1 MWAHL
6 EHSVNTPS
14 WPTKMLE
21 KLSKYSEFSYV
32 NSGWYNKSGQS
43 ERHVN
48 TDKSAVS
55 FLLYKLKVT
64 RALGSLVSG
73 VKQTP
78 RK

>member
-1 MWAHL
+1 
-6 EHSVNTPS
+6 
-14 WPTKMLE
+14 MLE

-43 ERHVN
+43 ERHIN
-48 TDKSAVS
+48 TDKSAV

-64 RALGSLVSG
+64 QALGSLVSG